1 MASPDQA
8 SAQDHKDQTF
18 VSEQISQIQKDLPQH
33 VRLIAVTKQVS
44 VALIRQA
51 YDAGV
56 RDFAENRVQEALA
69 KQAELQDLSDISW
82 HLIGH
87 LQTNKA
93 KTALHHFNWIHTVDS
108 LKLAQRLQQLALDQ
122 HCQPNILLQV
132 KPLPDPTKQ
141 GWEITELLASLP
153 VLNQLSALKIRGLMV
168 ILPLGLDATQQLAA
182 FQQVQQLTNQINSQH
197 WPNLSLT
204 ELSMGMSQDY
214 PLAIQAGATMVRLGR
229 IIFGDR

>member
-1 MASPDQA
+1 MIGSQKQA
-8 SAQDHKDQTF
+8 SVT
-18 VSEQISQIQKDLPQH
+18 EQISKLRQDLPQQ

-44 VALIRQA
+44 IALIRQA
-51 YDAGV
+51 YKAGV

-69 KQAELQDLSDISW
+69 KQAELRDLPDISW

-93 KTALHHFNWIHTVDS
+93 KTALQHFNWIHSVDS
-108 LKLAQRLQQLALDQ
+108 LKLAQRLDQLALEQ

-141 GWEITELLASLP
+141 GWEVAELLESLP
-153 VLNQLSALKIRGLMV
+153 ALHQLAALRIRGLMV
-168 ILPLGLDATQQLAA
+168 ILPLGLDPSQQLAA
-182 FQQVQQLTNQINSQH
+182 FQRIQQLAVQINLQH
-197 WPNLSLT
+197 LPNLSLT

-214 PLAIQAGATMVRLGR
+214 LLAIQAGATMIRLGR

>member
-1 MASPDQA
+1 MIGSQQQA
-8 SAQDHKDQTF
+8 SVT
-18 VSEQISQIQKDLPQH
+18 EQINQLQQDLPQH
-33 VRLIAVTKQVS
+33 VRLVAVTKQVS

-56 RDFAENRVQEALA
+56 RDFAENRVQEALDKLA
-69 KQAELQDLSDISW
+69 QLQDLSDISW

-93 KTALHHFNWIHTVDS
+93 KTAVQHFDWIQSVDS
-108 LKLAQRLQQLALDQ
+108 LKLAQRLDQLALEQ

-141 GWEITELLASLP
+141 GWDVAELLESLP
-153 VLNQLSALKIRGLMV
+153 ALNQLAALRIRGLMV
-168 ILPLGLDATQQLAA
+168 ILPLGLDVAQQLAA
-182 FQQVQQLTNQINSQH
+182 FQQMQQLAAQINLLH

-214 PLAIQAGATMVRLGR
+214 PLAVQAGATMIRLGR